1 MTTAGTRELIIDS
14 SPFQSTVPVSSPSH
28 LYLSA
33 QAGGQVGT
41 NQGGNPTSSI
51 SLCFVPAQYSWDSCW
66 ELVVNLLIEIRTS
79 REEVLA
85 ITYLTAEE
93 YGVGTSFEDAILD
106 LLTSL
111 SDYYRSLEA
120 RQERL
125 EPQAVEDLKILRGLV
140 RPRPSS

>member
-14 SPFQSTVPVSSPSH
+14 SPFQSTVPASPLSSLH
-28 LYLSA
+28 
-33 QAGGQVGT
+33 GQVGT
-41 NQGGNPTSSI
+41 NQAGNPTAST
-51 SLCFVPAQYSWDSCW
+51 SLYFVPAQYSWDGCW
-66 ELVVNLLIEIRTS
+66 ELIVNLLIEIHTS

-93 YGVGTSFEDAILD
+93 YGAGTSFEGAILD

-111 SDYYRSLEA
+111 TDYYQSLEA

-125 EPQAVEDLKILRGLV
+125 EPRAVEDLDMLRGLV
-140 RPRPSS
+140 RRRLSS

>member
-1 MTTAGTRELIIDS
+1 M
-14 SPFQSTVPVSSPSH
+14 PVSP
-28 LYLSA
+28 LSCLH
-33 QAGGQVGT
+33 GQVGT
-41 NQGGNPTSSI
+41 NQAGDPTSST
-51 SLCFVPAQYSWDSCW
+51 SLYFVPAQYSWDGCW
-66 ELVVNLLIEIRTS
+66 ELIVNLLIEIRTS

-85 ITYLTAEE
+85 ITYLTTEE